1 MKLVRQKAD
10 KMPIISFGLN
20 QLLLHSLSTM
30 NNDIDKDSISE
41 HIKILV
47 AKKAFMKMMPR
58 HKLLLE
64 ESKLD

>member
-1 MKLVRQKAD
+1 
-10 KMPIISFGLN
+10 MPIISFGLN